1 MPRYFVVMRLFLIT
15 SIVAAL
21 LAGAPLSTPRAEEV
35 DLELVLAA
43 DGSGSIDEDELRLQR
58 NGWADAITSKEVIA
72 GIRDGMIGAI
82 AVLYFEWGSA
92 TSQVIIADW
101 HVIRDE
107 DSARRFAHVLRTRPR
122 GAVGYNSISA
132 AVDFGVSLVETNSY
146 TANRRI
152 IDVSGDGPNYG
163 GRPMALSRAE
173 AVAKGFT
180 INALAI
186 RRAGGRPGG
195 PGGQSLEDYYRQS
208 VIGGPGAFVEVA
220 DAERPFVDAA
230 RRKLVQEIADRGG
243 SPRRTA
249 DITASA
255 ATAR

>member
-1 MPRYFVVMRLFLIT
+1 MLLT
-15 SIVAAL
+15 ASIAAL
-21 LAGAPLSTPRAEEV
+21 LMSALPLASARAEAV

-101 HVIRDE
+101 QVIRDE
-107 DSARRFAHVLRTRPR
+107 DSAQRFAQILRTRPR
-122 GAVGYNSISA
+122 GAIGYNSISA
-132 AVDFGVSLVETNSY
+132 AVDFGVALVEGNAY
-146 TANRRI
+146 DGMRRI

-163 GRPMALSRAE
+163 GRPMSVSRAE
-173 AVAKGFT
+173 ALAKGFT

-208 VIGGPGAFVEVA
+208 VIGGPGAFVEIA

-230 RRKLVQEIADRGG
+230 RRKLIQEIADSGERPALEAKVTPAGPHG
-243 SPRRTA
+243 
-249 DITASA
+249 A
-255 ATAR
+255 AAR